1 MEKHDE
7 GSDTMAD
14 HELELVRER
23 ILELDEHGERIG
35 LVLRQTL
42 DQLYDGQHTG
52 RYRWDQL
59 HKTEKTHCGTLV
71 EINLHRE
78 FQFEDGTEMDY
89 RIAGVDVDCK
99 YSQSIGGW
107 MIPNEAVH
115 HVCLLL
121 TADDQ
126 ASTWSLGIVRIEEDM
141 LTLGRNRDAKRT
153 ISAVGRERIAWIFEN
168 ASLPP
173 NILLQLPRETVE
185 KIMDLPN
192 GQQRI
197 DEIFRVA
204 QRQRIGRGVIAT
216 LGQQDDFMKRVRG
229 NGGSR
234 TRLQPEGILI
244 LGHYEKHKMI
254 AAALGI
260 PVPAR
265 GESVSV
271 RVAPVKRAG
280 KGVVSLD
287 GGLWRV
293 AKPRDPVTPAPECP
307 HAR

>member
-1 MEKHDE
+1 
-7 GSDTMAD
+7 
-14 HELELVRER
+14 
-23 ILELDEHGERIG
+23 
-35 LVLRQTL
+35 
-42 DQLYDGQHTG
+42 
-52 RYRWDQL
+52 
-59 HKTEKTHCGTLV
+59 
-71 EINLHRE
+71 
-78 FQFEDGTEMDY
+78 MDY